1 MTTTTTT
8 KPLPLPSTLEVM
20 GRLGEWNTA
29 VEDALKD
36 DELRTE
42 MIGVWMFLLGLKPVL
57 SLAIA
62 KITELDGHNI

>member
-1 MTTTTTT
+1 MNMTTTTT
-8 KPLPLPSTLEVM
+8 KQLPSTLEVM

-36 DELRTE
+36 DDLRTE
-42 MIGVWMFLLGLKPVL
+42 MIGVWMFFLGLKPVL

-62 KITELDGHNI
+62 KLTELDGHNI